1 MAMTAEQRSTY
12 KLCGARKKNGQPC
25 RNFAGEGTD
34 HLGIGRCKFHLG
46 NTPAHKAHA
55 ANVEA
60 QQRMIQLGGPIEMR
74 PHEALLAMLHLA
86 SGHTA
91 WLREEIGELDDL
103 GSKKGEALTR
113 LYGEERDRVARVAKA
128 ALDAGVAERQVAL
141 AERYG
146 AAIATVLRAIFSDP
160 ELGLS
165 RSQQRLLPTVL
176 RRHLH
181 AVEERQADG
190 RGLLP
195 ALPAAVADR
204 RLR

>member
-74 PHEALLAMLHLA
+74 PHEALLSMMYLA
-86 SGHTA
+86 SGHVA

-103 GSKKGEALTR
+103 GTKKAEALTR

-141 AERYG
+141 AEQYG
-146 AAIATVLRAIFSDP
+146 SAIAVVLRAIFSDP
-160 ELGLS
+160 ELDLS
-165 RSQQRLLPTVL
+165 RAQQRTLPTVL
-176 RRHLH
+176 RRHIH
-181 AVEERQADG
+181 AVEERQSDK

-195 ALPAAVADR
+195 ALPAAIADR
-204 RLR
+204 RFR